1 MLRRWLQPVRRSR
14 HSPREAAERQTS
26 SLGSNTLTAAERA
39 ALRVDPIVTD
49 ALIDDLL
56 PAVEQ
61 VAQVGSMVIDADARR
76 ESEAEVR
83 QQADAARA
91 FRALLED
98 PTRLGYSY
106 FVRRWVER
114 GMPRRD
120 AERRFVHLLTDL
132 NDLET
137 ELRLQASE
145 AVPPGVSK
153 GDAPVDR
160 LVLTAAVSWRQYTGQ
175 QPDTSEPSAFVRFCM
190 ALAALAELP
199 LSRDRIRSVLDRG
212 P

>member
-1 MLRRWLQPVRRSR
+1 M
-14 HSPREAAERQTS
+14 
-26 SLGSNTLTAAERA
+26 
-39 ALRVDPIVTD
+39 RVDPIVTD
-49 ALIDDLL
+49 ALIDNLL
-56 PAVEQ
+56 PAVEN
-61 VAQVGSMVIDADARR
+61 VAFFGSKGIDTDTRR
-76 ESEAEVR
+76 AWEAEVL

-98 PTRLGYSY
+98 PARTGYAY

-132 NDLET
+132 KDLEA
-137 ELRLQASE
+137 ELRLHAGG
-145 AVPPGVSK
+145 AGPPGVSK
-153 GDAPVDR
+153 GDTPVDH
-160 LVLTAAVSWRQYTGQ
+160 LVLAAAVSWRQYTGQ
-175 QPDTSEPSAFVRFCM
+175 QPDTSEPSAFVEFCL

-199 LSRDRIRSVLDRG
+199 LNRDLIRRVLNRG

>member
-1 MLRRWLQPVRRSR
+1 M
-14 HSPREAAERQTS
+14 
-26 SLGSNTLTAAERA
+26 
-39 ALRVDPIVTD
+39 RVDPIVTD

-56 PAVEQ
+56 PAVEH
-61 VAQVGSMVIDADARR
+61 VAQVGSMVVDTDARR
-76 ESEAEVR
+76 ACEAEVH

-98 PTRLGYSY
+98 PTRLGYTV

-132 NDLET
+132 HDLEA
-137 ELRLQASE
+137 ELRLRAGS
-145 AVPPGVSK
+145 AGPPGANK
-153 GDAPVDR
+153 GDTPIDR
-160 LVLTAAVSWRQYTGQ
+160 LVLTAAASWRQYTGQ
-175 QPDTSEPSAFVRFCM
+175 QPDATGPSAFVKFCL
-190 ALAALAELP
+190 ALATLAEAP

>member
-14 HSPREAAERQTS
+14 HGPREAAERQTS

-145 AVPPGVSK
+145 AVPLGVSK